1 MLRLYSRNTRRYLRF
16 SLRRRFVSSSMRKD
30 PESSVECTPTNLT
43 MNSQSVPP
51 PLAIHRHPPA
61 TLSSP
66 KRSGAFFLALSATI
80 VSAIVAPCAVI
91 LINDDDEGKYEGT
104 AGGVYRELENVVEK
118 SKDSFTRTMNRM
130 KQTGA
135 AASVLW
141 KSLRSVMSS
150 ANHEV
155 RAGFELRVAALLAD
169 IAAAS
174 ESRRAALIGAGGG
187 AVVDW
192 LLETVSSN
200 GENFG
205 TQAESAR
212 ALAYLIADP
221 NVSEAVFGRPHAVPN
236 LLRFIFSAQPRR
248 SKKVSSFLVFS
259 F

>member
-1 MLRLYSRNTRRYLRF
+1 
-16 SLRRRFVSSSMRKD
+16 MRKD
-30 PESSVECTPTNLT
+30 PESSVECTPTNL
-43 MNSQSVPP
+43 MNSQSVPS
-51 PLAIHRHPPA
+51 LAIHRHPPA
-61 TLSSP
+61 ILSPP
-66 KRSGAFFLALSATI
+66 KRSRAFFLAL
-80 VSAIVAPCAVI
+80 SAIVAPCAVI
-91 LINDDDEGKYEGT
+91 LINNGDDGRYEGA
-104 AGGVYRELENVVEK
+104 AGGVYREMENVVEK

-174 ESRRAALIGAGGG
+174 ESRRAALVGAGGG